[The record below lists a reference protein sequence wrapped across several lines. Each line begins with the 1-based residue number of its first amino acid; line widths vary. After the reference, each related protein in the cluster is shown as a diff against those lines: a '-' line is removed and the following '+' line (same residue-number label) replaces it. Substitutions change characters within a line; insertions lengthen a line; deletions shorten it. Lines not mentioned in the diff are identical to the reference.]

1 MGTYLKLIGLIVCCV
16 VSFFFGYGMNEKII
30 TETKEKVIT
39 KVEVDTLVKYYPH
52 PYIVTLSDTIHV
64 KDTILIKETKEYKDS
79 SYYIRISGYS
89 PNLEEIQVFNKD
101 VFTTKEIIRKEIKKE
116 NKWGVGITAGYGM
129 SSAGFS
135 PAIVVGISYM
145 IR

>member
-1 MGTYLKLIGLIVCCV
+1 MGAYLKYIGLIVCCV
-16 VSFFFGYGMNEKII
+16 VSFFLGYGMNEKII
-30 TETKEKVIT
+30 TETKEQVIT

-89 PNLEEIQVFNKD
+89 PNLEEIQVLNRN
-101 VFTTKEIIRKEIKKE
+101 VFTTKEIVKTEAKKT
-116 NKWGVGITAGYGM
+116 NKWGLGITAGYGF
-129 SSAGFS
+129 SKDGLS
-135 PAIVVGISYM
+135 PAIVIGVSYM

>member
-1 MGTYLKLIGLIVCCV
+1 MGTYLKYIGLIVCCV

-39 KVEVDTLVKYYPH
+39 KVEIDTFVKFYPQ

-64 KDTILIKETKEYKDS
+64 IDTILIKETKEYKDS

-89 PNLEEIQVFNKD
+89 PNLEEVQVFNRN
-101 VFTTKEIIRKEIKKE
+101 VFTTKEIVKTETK
-116 NKWGVGITAGYGM
+116 KWGLGITAGYGF
-129 SSAGFS
+129 SKDGLS
-135 PAIVVGISYM
+135 PAIVIGISYM

>member
-1 MGTYLKLIGLIVCCV
+1 MGTYLKYIGLIVCCV
-16 VSFFFGYGMNEKII
+16 VSFFFGYAMNEKII

-89 PNLEEIQVFNKD
+89 PNLEELQVLNRN
-101 VFTTKEIIRKEIKKE
+101 VFTTKEIVKTEAK
-116 NKWGVGITAGYGM
+116 NKWGLGITAGYGF
-129 SSAGFS
+129 SKDGLS
-135 PAIVVGISYM
+135 PAIVIGVSYM

>member
-1 MGTYLKLIGLIVCCV
+1 MVCCV

-89 PNLEEIQVFNKD
+89 PNLEEVQVFNRN
-101 VFTTKEIIRKEIKKE
+101 VFTTKEIVKTET
-116 NKWGVGITAGYGM
+116 NKWGLGITAGYG
-129 SSAGFS
+129 FS
-135 PAIVVGISYM
+135 KDGLSPTIVIGISYM